1 MGLVRVFTDLVV
13 LFPTASPPRMRRLAR
28 AVPMWTSRS
37 LRRVLLMAAALAVA
51 PPRPAAAQETG
62 GPSYAQRHWT
72 AEDGLPVNS
81 VRDLAQGPQGY
92 LWAATYAGLV
102 RFDGRAR
109 AHR

>member
-1 MGLVRVFTDLVV
+1 
-13 LFPTASPPRMRRLAR
+13 
-28 AVPMWTSRS
+28 
-37 LRRVLLMAAALAVA
+37 MAAALAVA

-92 LWAATYAGLV
+92 LWAATYVGLV
-102 RFDGRAR
+102 RYTEVDPGTYTLVVRAIVER
-109 AHR
+109 DAWGEPARLTVTVAPFW

>member
-1 MGLVRVFTDLVV
+1 MLRTIMGLVHVFTDLAV
-13 LFPTASPPRMRRLAR
+13 LFSTASPPRMRRLAR

-37 LRRVLLMAAALAVA
+37 LRQVLLMAA
-51 PPRPAAAQETG
+51 PRPAAAQETG

>member
-1 MGLVRVFTDLVV
+1 MDEPIAEAGPADGRG
-13 LFPTASPPRMRRLAR
+13 PG
-28 AVPMWTSRS
+28 
-37 LRRVLLMAAALAVA
+37 
-51 PPRPAAAQETG
+51 PRPAAQETG